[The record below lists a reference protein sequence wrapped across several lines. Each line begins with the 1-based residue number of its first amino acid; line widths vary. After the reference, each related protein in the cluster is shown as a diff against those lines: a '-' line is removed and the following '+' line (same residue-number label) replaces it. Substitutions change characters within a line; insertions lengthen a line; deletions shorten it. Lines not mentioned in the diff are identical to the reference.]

1 MLFLLYFSGID
12 VLNKKSELQREFTK
26 RKEKEKV
33 KEKELPRQNSF
44 ETKLLEMKMKSEK
57 VVLW

>member
-57 VVLW
+57 VVL